1 MDKQIIKMETKIVL
15 NFIGAINCAD
25 IDKMVDLM
33 AADHI
38 FIDSQENKT
47 VGKDNMRQA
56 WTGYFSL
63 FPDYKIEV
71 NEILEND
78 SLICI
83 LGYASGTFM
92 NLKNSDNSNY
102 WRIPAAWTAIIRNNQ
117 ILQWQVYADNIIVMD
132 ILNRNK

>member
-1 MDKQIIKMETKIVL
+1 MDKLIIKMETKIVL
-15 NFIGAINCAD
+15 NFIDSINCAD

-38 FIDSQENKT
+38 FIDSQENKI

-71 NEILEND
+71 NEIFRNN
-78 SLICI
+78 SLICVF
-83 LGYASGTFM
+83 GHAGGTYK
-92 NLKNSDNSNY
+92 NLVNDENTNY
-102 WRIPAAWTAIIRNNQ
+102 WKIPIALKAIVKENQ
-117 ILQWQVYADNIIVMD
+117 IASWQVYADNSPVID
-132 ILNRNK
+132 ILNKNR